1 MVEFVGVFEGVEVGV
16 AVLLVVLALVLVF
29 HNILKYG
36 GFLIFNH
43 LNRLLDLALLCLDR
57 LLDYSNSIT

>member
-43 LNRLLDLALLCLDR
+43 LNKL
-57 LLDYSNSIT
+57 I